1 MAVIYFY
8 FDFNDV
14 EKQQFEKMIFSLIKQ
29 LSLRC
34 TSTSRVLA
42 ALFSSY
48 MNGERQPTS
57 DALLLTLQHMIR
69 EFGETYIILDAL
81 DECKDRE
88 ELLEG
93 VRAVVGWELK
103 KLHILVTSRR
113 EKDIEESLESFV
125 NDERRVCIQSA
136 LVNDDIRVY
145 VHKRLQTDQKLKRW
159 QKNSEV
165 QQKIETTLVGKADG
179 M

>member
-1 MAVIYFY
+1 
-8 FDFNDV
+8 
-14 EKQQFEKMIFSLIKQ
+14 MIW
-29 LSLRC
+29 
-34 TSTSRVLA
+34 
-42 ALFSSY
+42 
-48 MNGERQPTS
+48 
-57 DALLLTLQHMIR
+57 

-93 VRAVVGWELK
+93 VRAIAGWELK

-113 EKDIEESLESFV
+113 EKDIEESLESLV
-125 NDERRVCIQSA
+125 NDDKRACIQGS
-136 LVNDDIRVY
+136 LVNDDIQAY

-159 QKNSEV
+159 QKNSKV
-165 QQKIETTLVGKADG
+165 QQEIEMTLMEKAGG